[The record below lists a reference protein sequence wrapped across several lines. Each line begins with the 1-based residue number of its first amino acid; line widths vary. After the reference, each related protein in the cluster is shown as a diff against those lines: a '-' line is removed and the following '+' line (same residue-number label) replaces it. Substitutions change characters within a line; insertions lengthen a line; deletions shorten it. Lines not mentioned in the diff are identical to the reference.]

1 MALQAVSAAL
11 GTALGLGQAVSGMVG
26 QRKAKKEFFQAFDK
40 QRTYKADPEIQK
52 MLEARRGRL
61 GMGLGSA
68 SRQIA
73 EQGIAS
79 SAAQATSAAQQM
91 GRGAGLSAIGAIQKQ
106 SQRGATQL
114 AAMDEQAREQNLA
127 GFERAAGA
135 ASSERARQFASESE
149 KEQARTAIKGQ
160 QLASKREAV
169 SRGLSGAAGALAS
182 FAGSEMDFG
191 SGGAKKSAKAS
202 ILPIEMNSGEP
213 MATSVG
219 RSATALVPG
228 RISAKGKSGVPK
240 YLNPASRNPS
250 QGMITPWNY

>member
-1 MALQAVSAAL
+1 MIGEILGAAQKQI
-11 GTALGLGQAVSGMVG
+11 GTAIGLGQAVSGMIG
-26 QRKAKKEFFQAFDK
+26 QRKAKKEFLSAFDK

-52 MLEARRGRL
+52 MLEMRRGRL

-127 GFERAAGA
+127 GFERAVGA

-149 KEQARTAIKGQ
+149 KEQARTAIKGE
-160 QLASKREAV
+160 QLAAKRAAV
-169 SRGLSGAAGALAS
+169 SQGLSGAIG
-182 FAGSEMDFG
+182 
-191 SGGAKKSAKAS
+191 
-202 ILPIEMNSGEP
+202 
-213 MATSVG
+213 
-219 RSATALVPG
+219 SATGAAMSGDGFEFSPNAKRLANRATRRVTKMGAPAMSGAISPAEAGMFPG
-228 RISAKGKSGVPK
+228 
-240 YLNPASRNPS
+240 
-250 QGMITPWNY
+250 

>member
-1 MALQAVSAAL
+1 VTGVQTCALPISLQAVSAAL
-11 GTALGLGQAVSGMVG
+11 GTALGLGQAVSGMIG
-26 QRKAKKEFFQAFDK
+26 QRKAKKEFFQSFDK

-61 GMGLGSA
+61 GMGIGSA

-149 KEQARTAIKGQ
+149 KEQAGGKKKPNSHKKFFFEDSDLISSSTT
-160 QLASKREAV
+160 SDSE
-169 SRGLSGAAGALAS
+169 LSS
-182 FAGSEMDFG
+182 F
-191 SGGAKKSAKAS
+191 
-202 ILPIEMNSGEP
+202 N
-213 MATSVG
+213 TSTTDD
-219 RSATALVPG
+219 SDADL
-228 RISAKGKSGVPK
+228 
-240 YLNPASRNPS
+240 
-250 QGMITPWNY
+250 

>member
-1 MALQAVSAAL
+1 MALALLGEASKAVGRQL
-11 GTALGLGQAVSGMVG
+11 GTVIGLGQAVSGMIG
-26 QRKAKKEFFQAFDK
+26 QRKAKKEFLQSFDK
-40 QRTYKADPEIQK
+40 QRTYKADPEVQK
-52 MLEARRGRL
+52 MLEMRRGRL
-61 GMGLGSA
+61 GMGLGSV

-149 KEQARTAIKGQ
+149 KEQARTAIKGE
-160 QLASKREAV
+160 QLAAKRAAV
-169 SRGLSGAAGALAS
+169 SQGLSGAIGSATGVAMSGDGDGNS
-182 FAGSEMDFG
+182 FFSP
-191 SGGAKKSAKAS
+191 SAKKLANKATRRVTKMGR
-202 ILPIEMNSGEP
+202 PAMSG
-213 MATSVG
+213 S
-219 RSATALVPG
+219 
-228 RISAKGKSGVPK
+228 ISA
-240 YLNPASRNPS
+240 AEA
-250 QGMITPWNY
+250 GMFPG

>member
-11 GTALGLGQAVSGMVG
+11 GTAIGLGQAVSGMIG
-26 QRKAKKEFFQAFDK
+26 QRKAKKDFLGTFEK
-40 QRTYKADPEIQK
+40 QRTYQADPEVQK
-52 MLEARRGRL
+52 MLEMRRGRL

-114 AAMDEQAREQNLA
+114 AGMDEQAREQNVA
-127 GFERAAGA
+127 GFERAVGA

-149 KEQARTAIKGQ
+149 KEQARTAIKGE
-160 QLASKREAV
+160 QLAAKRAAV
-169 SRGLSGAAGALAS
+169 SQGLSGAIGSAAS
-182 FAGSEMDFG
+182 FAGSGGLDEGFSFKKKNKSG
-191 SGGAKKSAKAS
+191 SGVAGS
-202 ILPIEMNSGEP
+202 P
-213 MATSVG
+213 
-219 RSATALVPG
+219 
-228 RISAKGKSGVPK
+228 
-240 YLNPASRNPS
+240 Y
-250 QGMITPWNY
+250 

>member
-1 MALQAVSAAL
+1 MAITPQMAAA
-11 GTALGLGQAVSGMVG
+11 GIGAAIGLGQAVSGMIG
-26 QRKAKKEFFQAFDK
+26 QRKAKREFLGEFEK

-52 MLEARRGRL
+52 MLEMRRGRL

-114 AAMDEQAREQNLA
+114 AGMEEQAREQNLA
-127 GFERAAGA
+127 GFERAVGA

-149 KEQARTAIKGQ
+149 KEQARTAIKGE
-160 QLASKREAV
+160 QLAAKRAAV
-169 SRGLSGAAGALAS
+169 SKGLSGAIGSAAS
-182 FAGSEMDFG
+182 FAGG
-191 SGGAKKSAKAS
+191 SNEGDSLFPASASRLTKKAGRGLLKMGGAAMSGATSPAEQTMFLGRRAAGQS
-202 ILPIEMNSGEP
+202 RGILPGEEN
-213 MATSVG
+213 MF
-219 RSATALVPG
+219 PG
-228 RISAKGKSGVPK
+228 
-240 YLNPASRNPS
+240 
-250 QGMITPWNY
+250 